1 MILLSFAAHPFISL
15 RPMSHATESAEFE
28 FEPSRATTVTLS
40 TAAIAWAVRACQQD
54 PNEAQPWQTFLRA
67 MAVQGLQAWLESGS
81 DDLPL
86 HYAPTRL
93 PTPASL
99 YTVNDFRL
107 AIVAQGSLSDD
118 VVTIPKSSLDDA
130 ANFAHLYI
138 LAEVHDEADQVTILA
153 GLRRDHLL
161 AHQHQGDLIPQA
173 DGTYIVPVA
182 YFESS
187 PENILLYLNCL
198 NPEQLAASSPATA
211 PTQTAPSLSLL
222 TQSGQPPQPS
232 LTQPMDRFINAG
244 RWLRDQLDTVADG
257 LSWNLLPPLAPA
269 HALMSVS
276 TPAEQLEAV
285 LRQLDPQGVTIPS
298 TARGAYTDLQHLGLP
313 FRLYALTWTL
323 FESSPPEWSLIFFL
337 GPVPGEQLPPDLRL
351 AVRDAERILVS
362 QTPGPD
368 LSYLYAQVIG
378 TWDEQFTVTIEMPN
392 GSTLNWPPF
401 AFQPEA

>member
-1 MILLSFAAHPFISL
+1 MILLSFAAHPFIAL
-15 RPMSHATESAEFE
+15 RPMSHATESTE

-40 TAAIAWAVRACQQD
+40 TTAIDWAVRACQQD

-67 MAVQGLQAWLESGS
+67 MAVQGLQAWLESGAG
-81 DDLPL
+81 DLPL
-86 HYAPTRL
+86 HYDPNGL

-99 YTVNDFRL
+99 YRVNDFRL

-130 ANFAHLYI
+130 THFAHLYI
-138 LAEVHDEADQVTILA
+138 LAEVHEEADQVTILA
-153 GLRRDHLL
+153 GLRRDHLF
-161 AHQHQGDLIPQA
+161 AHQHRGDLIQKA

-187 PENILLYLNCL
+187 PEDILLYLTCL
-198 NPEQLAASSPATA
+198 NPDQLAAPSPATA
-211 PTQTAPSLSLL
+211 PTQTAPSPSVLSQTGQLF
-222 TQSGQPPQPS
+222 QSDP
-232 LTQPMDRFINAG
+232 TQPMDRLINAG

-257 LSWNLLPPLAPA
+257 LAWNLLPPLAPA
-269 HALMSVS
+269 HAMMSVS

-285 LRQLDPQGVTIPS
+285 LRQLAPQGVTIPS
-298 TARGAYTDLQHLGLP
+298 TARGAYTDLQRVGLP

-323 FESSPPEWSLIFFL
+323 FDSSPPEWSLIFFL
-337 GPVPGEQLPPDLRL
+337 GPVPGEQLPPELRL
-351 AVRDAERILVS
+351 VVRDAGGILVS